1 MAQELLVSGQLT
13 AEMIESGKALVR
25 TLDTQSLSIKGA
37 FWLLLPEERIWRL
50 FLVSPQVGAF
60 GPKAMYKKVRSAMTR
75 LPENIPYIGT
85 KDISVADVK
94 APLFQLLRT
103 AIATGDG
110 IGGIRFSR
118 NVINGLMIEDAYI
131 YRLSKN

>member
-13 AEMIESGKALVR
+13 PEMIESGKALVR

-37 FWLLLPEERIWRL
+37 FWLLLPDERIWRL

-60 GPKAMYKKVRSAMTR
+60 GPKAMYKKVRSSMTR
-75 LPENIPYIGT
+75 LPADISHIGT

-94 APLFQLLRT
+94 VSLFLLLKS
-103 AIATGDG
+103 AVATGDG
-110 IGGIRFSR
+110 IGGIRFSK

-131 YRLSKN
+131 YRLS